1 MSRFQRLTSVAT
13 TMLCVLVTLGAL
25 AFIVPAALGL
35 QRYVI
40 AGSSMT
46 GTIDLGSVAFEEVVP
61 VDDLR
66 VGDIITYVPPADSGV
81 DNLVTHRIVSLDGDE
96 LRTKGDANADVDPW
110 KFQLTAATQPRV
122 VFSVPYV
129 GYPLLWLQD
138 RGTRMLVIGV
148 PAGLVF
154 LLALG
159 ELLGGLRRRPDDADA
174 PADDQAEEQAR
185 TGAVHPLPEG
195 GVRKVLVGTVPDQ
208 PGPQQAGAPRPRR
221 RSRQVQEPTR

>member
-1 MSRFQRLTSVAT
+1 MSRFQRLTSVAM
-13 TMLCVLVTLGAL
+13 TMLCVLVTLAGL
-25 AFIVPAALGL
+25 AFVIPAALGL

-46 GTIDLGSVAFEEVVP
+46 GSIDLGSVAFEEVVP
-61 VDDLR
+61 VKDLR
-66 VGDIITYVPPADSGV
+66 VGDVITYVPPAESGV
-81 DNLVTHRIVSLDGDE
+81 HNLVTHRIVSIDGTE

-122 VFSVPYV
+122 VFSVPFV

-138 RGTRMLVIGV
+138 RDTRMLSIGV

-159 ELLGGLRRRPDDADA
+159 ELLGGLRRRPEDA
-174 PADDQAEEQAR
+174 PDRQAEVQIP
-185 TGAVHPLPEG
+185 TGAVQVLPEG
-195 GVRKVLVGTVPDQ
+195 GVRKVLVGAVPAQ
-208 PGPQQAGAPRPRR
+208 PGPAEAGAPRARRPRSTR
-221 RSRQVQEPTR
+221 LQEPTR